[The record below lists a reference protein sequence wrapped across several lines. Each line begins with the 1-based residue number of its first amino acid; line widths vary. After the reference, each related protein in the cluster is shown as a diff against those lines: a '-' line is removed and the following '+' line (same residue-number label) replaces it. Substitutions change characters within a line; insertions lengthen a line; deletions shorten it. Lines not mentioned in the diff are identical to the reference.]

1 MEKMLRV
8 LILEDVATDAE
19 LIEEELRYAGI
30 SFNAK
35 RVTTKK
41 GYLDELDSFCPDLIL
56 SDYNLPQY
64 DGELALLA
72 AKSRCP
78 DVPFILVTGAIGEE
92 LAIDI
97 FTQGANDYVMKGK
110 LQRLV
115 PAVQRA
121 LAEAAAIKARREAEE
136 ALRQAHDEL
145 EIMVEKRTAEL
156 QQEIAERRR
165 TEEALQNERSF
176 LRKVIDTVPSPIFVK
191 DLTGRYLLVNRA
203 MARFFGTTVEE
214 LVGKTDREFDFMR
227 SSGQMQSLRP
237 EDRQA
242 GEEGSE
248 VRAEARIA
256 GIDRQFHWF
265 TTVRVPLLIEEGVHD
280 KELFVA
286 TEITER
292 KQAEDLLRQSEE
304 KLRLALDAAEQGT
317 WDWDLIADEL
327 VWSEKCKSLYGIG
340 PDAQMNYPLFLNA
353 IHPDDRDRI
362 VYAMAHALEQKTDY
376 DVEMRVLWPEGTV
389 HWIAS
394 KGRGFYDEA
403 GEAFRMSGMA
413 WDVTLRKHYEE
424 EIRILSNTDELTGI
438 YNRRG
443 FLTLAEQEL
452 KRAERSKKG
461 MLFIYADLDGLKL
474 INDTLGHQKGDEALI
489 EAATILK
496 EVFRESDIIARIGGD
511 EFALLVPETPTTY
524 ASSVKLRLRRQI
536 ELRNAAANREYR
548 ISLCI
553 GLAHYDP
560 HDPVSLD
567 KLISIADSAMYENKR
582 RVPNGARREREQG
595 SPLLAGQK
603 QAAGG
608 IRPSSAF
615 LPPDLPGCAHPPP

>member
-1 MEKMLRV
+1 MEKMIRI

-30 SFNAK
+30 PFSSK

-41 GYLDELDSFCPDLIL
+41 AYLDELESFCPDLIL

-64 DGELALLA
+64 DGELALIA

-121 LAEAAAIKARREAEE
+121 LAEATEIKARKEAEE
-136 ALRQAHDEL
+136 ALRRAHDGL
-145 EIMVEKRTAEL
+145 EIIVEKRTAEL
-156 QQEIAERRR
+156 QTEIAEHRR
-165 TEEALQNERSF
+165 TEETLQKERSF
-176 LRKVIDTVPSPIFVK
+176 LRKVIDTVPSTIFVK
-191 DLTGRYLLVNRA
+191 DSAGRYLLVNKA

-214 LVGKTDREFDFMR
+214 MVGKTDHEFDFLR
-227 SSGQMQSLRP
+227 SAERMQYLP
-237 EDRQA
+237 QEDRQVS
-242 GEEGSE
+242 EDGSE
-248 VRAEARIA
+248 VRAEARVT
-256 GIDRQFHWF
+256 GSDRKFHWF
-265 TTVRVPLLIEEGVHD
+265 TTVKVPLPDEDGVPD
-280 KELFVA
+280 QELFVA

-304 KLRLALDAAEQGT
+304 KLWLALDAAEQGT
-317 WDWDLIADEL
+317 WDWDIIADQL
-327 VWSEKCKSLYGIG
+327 IWSEKCKSLYGIH
-340 PDAQMNYPLFLNA
+340 PEVEMDYPLFLNA
-353 IHPDDRDRI
+353 LHPDDRDRI
-362 VYAMAHALEQKTDY
+362 VYAMQHALEQKMDY
-376 DVEMRVLWPEGTV
+376 DVEMRALWPDGTV

-403 GEAFRMSGMA
+403 GEAVRMSGMS
-413 WDVTLRKHYEE
+413 WDVTLRKNYEE
-424 EIRILSNTDELTGI
+424 EIRTLSNTDELTGI

-452 KRAERSKKG
+452 RRAERTKKG

-474 INDTLGHQKGDEALI
+474 INDTLGHQTGDEALV
-489 EAATILK
+489 EATTILK

-524 ASSVKLRLRRQI
+524 ASGVKQRLERQI
-536 ELRNAAANREYR
+536 QLRNARPNREYR
-548 ISLCI
+548 ISMCI
-553 GLAHYDP
+553 GVAHYDP
-560 HDPVSLD
+560 HNPVSLD
-567 KLISIADSAMYENKR
+567 KLISTADSAMYEHKR
-582 RVPNGARREREQG
+582 RVSNGIKGNWHG
-595 SPLLAGQK
+595 SHEPAPDPL
-603 QAAGG
+603 
-608 IRPSSAF
+608 IRPSISSLSPGAVGF
-615 LPPDLPGCAHPPP
+615 MPPFP

>member
-1 MEKMLRV
+1 MEKTIRV

-30 SFNAK
+30 AFSSK

-41 GYLDELDSFCPDLIL
+41 AYLDELDNFCPDLIL
-56 SDYNLPQY
+56 SDFNLPQY

-97 FTQGANDYVMKGK
+97 LTQGADDYVMKGK

-121 LAEAAAIKARREAEE
+121 LAEATERKARKEAEE
-136 ALRQAHDEL
+136 ALRKAHDEL
-145 EIMVEKRTAEL
+145 EIMVEKRTSE
-156 QQEIAERRR
+156 
-165 TEEALQNERSF
+165 LQNERSF

-191 DLTGRYLLVNRA
+191 DSQGHYLLVNKA
-203 MARFFGTTVEE
+203 MARFFGTTAEE
-214 LVGKTDREFDFMR
+214 MVGKTNREFDFML
-227 SSGQMQSLRP
+227 SSKQMQHLLQ
-237 EDRQA
+237 EDRQV
-242 GEEGSE
+242 SE
-248 VRAEARIA
+248 DGPEIRMEAKIA

-265 TTVRVPLLIEEGVHD
+265 TTVKVPLLDEDGGHNE
-280 KELFVA
+280 ELFVA
-286 TEITER
+286 TEITKR

-317 WDWDLIADEL
+317 WDWDIVADEL
-327 VWSEKCKSLYGIG
+327 IWSERCKSLYGLS
-340 PDAQMNYPLFLNA
+340 PEAEMNYALFLNT
-353 IHPDDRDRI
+353 IHPNDRDRI
-362 VYAMAHALEQKTDY
+362 VYAIKQSLEQKTDY
-376 DVEMRVLWPEGTV
+376 DVEMRVLWPDGTV
-389 HWIAS
+389 RWIAS

-403 GEAFRMSGMA
+403 GEAVRMSGMA

-424 EIRILSNTDELTGI
+424 EIRTLSNTDELTGI

-452 KRAERSKKG
+452 KRAERTKKG
-461 MLFIYADLDGLKL
+461 LLFIYADLDGLKL

-489 EAATILK
+489 EAAMILK

-511 EFALLVPETPTTY
+511 EFALLVSETPTTY
-524 ASSVKLRLRRQI
+524 ANMVKMRLQQQI
-536 ELRNAAANREYR
+536 DVRNASANREYR
-548 ISLCI
+548 ISLCT
-553 GLAHYDP
+553 GVAHYDP
-560 HDPVSLD
+560 HNPVSLD
-567 KLISIADSAMYENKR
+567 KLISIADAAMYENKR
-582 RVPNGARREREQG
+582 RTSNCTIGNVEKINPR
-595 SPLLAGQK
+595 SLAV
-603 QAAGG
+603 
-608 IRPSSAF
+608 
-615 LPPDLPGCAHPPP
+615 

>member
-1 MEKMLRV
+1 MEKTIRV

-30 SFNAK
+30 AFIAK
-35 RVTTKK
+35 RMTTKK
-41 GYLDELDSFCPDLIL
+41 AYLDELDNFCPDLIL

-121 LAEAAAIKARREAEE
+121 LAEATERKARKEAEE
-136 ALRQAHDEL
+136 ALRKAHAEL
-145 EIMVEKRTAEL
+145 EIMVEKRTVEL
-156 QQEIAERRR
+156 QKEIAEHRR

-176 LRKVIDTVPSPIFVK
+176 LRKVIDTVPSTIFVR
-191 DLTGRYLLVNRA
+191 DSEGHYLLVNKA
-203 MARFFGTTVEE
+203 MARFFGTTVEG
-214 LVGKTDREFDFMR
+214 LMGKTDHEFDFML
-227 SSGQMQSLRP
+227 SSEQMQYLP
-237 EDRQA
+237 QEDCQVS
-242 GEEGSE
+242 EDGSE
-248 VRAEARIA
+248 MRAEAKIT
-256 GIDRQFHWF
+256 GIDRKFHWF
-265 TTVRVPLLIEEGVHD
+265 TTVKVPLLDESGVHD

-286 TEITER
+286 TEITKR

-317 WDWDLIADEL
+317 WDWDIIADEL
-327 VWSEKCKSLYGIG
+327 IWSEKCKSLYGIS
-340 PDAQMNYPLFLNA
+340 PDTEMHYPLFLNA

-362 VYAMAHALEQKTDY
+362 VHAMKYALEQKTDY
-376 DVEMRVLWPEGTV
+376 DVEMRVLWPDGTV
-389 HWIAS
+389 HWIVS

-403 GEAFRMSGMA
+403 GEAFRMSGMS
-413 WDVTLRKHYEE
+413 WDITLRKHYEE
-424 EIRILSNTDELTGI
+424 EIRTLSNTDELTGI

-452 KRAERSKKG
+452 KRAERSQKG
-461 MLFIYADLDGLKL
+461 VLLIYADLDGMKL
-474 INDTLGHQKGDEALI
+474 INDTLGHHKGDEALI

-496 EVFRESDIIARIGGD
+496 EVCRESDIIARIGGD
-511 EFALLVPETPTTY
+511 EFALLVSEAATTY
-524 ASSVKLRLRRQI
+524 ASNVKLRLQRQI
-536 ELRNAAANREYR
+536 ELRNASENREYR

-553 GLAHYDP
+553 GVAHYDP
-560 HDPVSLD
+560 DNPVSLD
-567 KLISIADSAMYENKR
+567 KLISTADSAMYENKR
-582 RVPNGARREREQG
+582 CG
-595 SPLLAGQK
+595 SPCITEPFITA
-603 QAAGG
+603 
-608 IRPSSAF
+608 SA
-615 LPPDLPGCAHPPP
+615 PGK